1 MDGLTGRFLQENQS
15 LVLLAVA
22 LLLGALIGLERG
34 WSSRQKEAG
43 ERIAGI
49 RTHALVGLLGGL
61 AALLSE
67 ELIGWAFPALLLAV
81 TAVALVAWRTRA
93 QSVRN
98 FSITDSVG
106 LLVTFCLGAVAV
118 AVDVVIA
125 TAAAVVTAMIL
136 DNKDEIHALL
146 QKLEARELDAAF
158 KLLLISTVMLPLLP
172 NEPLGPGGSLNPYQ
186 IWWMVVLIASI
197 SFVGYFAIRVGGAE
211 KGILFTSLFAG
222 LSSSTALTLHFAR
235 QSRRLPELG
244 PMLAVGILIA
254 CGTMFPRVLLVATA
268 VYPPM
273 FEPLLW
279 PLAVMTLLLFVPAG
293 LMWHRA
299 RLRTTVKRPELN
311 QNPLDLTSA
320 LLFGVLLTAIM
331 LAGEWLREWLGSAG
345 IYLLAASSGVAD
357 VDAINLS
364 LTRMARD
371 TIDVHTA
378 VMGIIIASTVNN
390 MVKTG
395 IAGVIGTRRLGWQVA
410 GPMALSLAGGLLTAW
425 LLV

>member
-1 MDGLTGRFLQENQS
+1 MDNLTSQFLQENQT
-15 LVLLAVA
+15 LALLAVA

-34 WSSRQKEAG
+34 WSAREQEPG
-43 ERIAGI
+43 GRIAGI

-67 ELIGWAFPALLLAV
+67 TLTVWAFPALLLAV
-81 TAVALVAWRTRA
+81 AAITLVAWRTRA
-93 QSVRN
+93 QSMRD
-98 FSITDSVG
+98 FGITSSIG
-106 LLVTFCLGAVAV
+106 LLITLCLGAIAV

-125 TAAAVVTAMIL
+125 TAAAVATVMIL
-136 DNKDEIHALL
+136 DNKDEIHGLL

-158 KLLLISTVMLPLLP
+158 KLLLISAVMLPLLP
-172 NEPLGPGGSLNPYQ
+172 NEPLGPGGALNPYQ

-211 KGILFTSLFAG
+211 KGILFTGLFAG

-235 QSRRLPELG
+235 QSRHTPGLS
-244 PMLAVGILIA
+244 PMLAVGILVA

-268 VYPPM
+268 IHPPM
-273 FEPLLW
+273 FAPLLW
-279 PLAVMTLLLFVPAG
+279 PLAVMTVLLYVPAA

-299 RLRTTVKRPELN
+299 RLHPSVKRPELK

-320 LLFGVLLTAIM
+320 LLFGALLTAIM
-331 LAGEWLREWLGSAG
+331 LAGEWLRDWHGSAG

-364 LTRMARD
+364 LARMAKES
-371 TIDVHTA
+371 IDIHTA

-390 MVKTG
+390 LVKTG
-395 IAGVIGTRRLGWQVA
+395 IAGGIGTRQLGLHVT
-410 GPMALSLAGGLLTAW
+410 GPMILSLSGGLLTAW
-425 LLV
+425 LI